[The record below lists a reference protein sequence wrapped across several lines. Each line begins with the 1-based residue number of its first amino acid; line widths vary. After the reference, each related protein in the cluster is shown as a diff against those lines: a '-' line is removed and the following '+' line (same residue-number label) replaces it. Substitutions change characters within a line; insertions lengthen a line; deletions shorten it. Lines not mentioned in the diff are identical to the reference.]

1 MSPNIGLAERVILAC
16 IGCLARGMPLVSAKV
31 VGALVASREEK

>member
-16 IGCLARGMPLVSAKV
+16 IGCLACGTPLVGGRV
-31 VGALVASREEK
+31 VRAVVASREEK